1 MANQNGPPPAA
12 VAYKALLNAAKSQFL
27 YAAQLEVDAGG
38 LPTAGRLVAFLSAQ
52 QRTREPTDAY
62 LRVLAATTYGTTEYA
77 PC

>member
-52 QRTREPTDAY
+52 QRTR
-62 LRVLAATTYGTTEYA
+62 
-77 PC
+77 